1 MADRN
6 GVIKILNINYNKHK
20 YIWNYK
26 SNFEYPTKKNYN
38 QDIKHYN
45 FREI

>member
-20 YIWNYK
+20 YLWNYK
-26 SNFEYPTKKNYN
+26 SNFEYPNQNNYN
-38 QDIKHYN
+38 PDIIISN
-45 FREI
+45 F